1 MRRKLTC
8 LSGLTVVVAFAFTGV
23 ASADV
28 TLGSTTLGSTSSGCT
43 PGAVVAEATSDPST
57 PYAVPAPGGLITQW
71 QTNTTG
77 ATASAPVTLVV
88 LSPAGGGFYTVV
100 GVDSETLPS
109 SLPASHLASFTL
121 ATPIRVTGGETLGL
135 YASGSG
141 AVCYSS
147 FGSTPTGDT
156 LTALGE
162 GSPAATGQTLST
174 VVASSAPGFTM
185 NVAATLVQHQ
195 DVGVTTSTA
204 PATATVGE
212 LALLASSISNAGP
225 LDGAITFTDAVPAG
239 LTIDAAAAGSGT
251 CATIGQQLTC
261 TINGLAPG
269 HTALVDIVVTPTAA
283 QTYTNS
289 VSVSPAGL
297 TDPNAANNNASAT
310 LVVNPTPVPT
320 PTPTPTP
327 TKMCIVPQL
336 TGTPLAIAK
345 QVLVLL
351 DCKAGNVRR
360 LHTKK
365 IANGDV
371 IKTVQRPGTY
381 PSGKVV
387 ALQVSSG
394 PQKPKHGKHHSVRQ
408 ASSRWIR

>member
-8 LSGLTVVVAFAFTGV
+8 LGGLSVVVAFAFTGV

-28 TLGSTTLGSTSSGCT
+28 TLGSTTLGATSSNCT
-43 PGAVVAEATSDPST
+43 PGAVVAQATSDPST
-57 PYAVPAPGGLITQW
+57 PYTVPAPGGLMTQW

-88 LSPAGGGFYTVV
+88 LSPAGPGSYTAV

-109 SLPASHLASFTL
+109 PLPASHVASFTL
-121 ATPIRVTGGETLGL
+121 STPIRVTGGETLGL

-141 AVCYSS
+141 AICYSS
-147 FGSTPTGDT
+147 FGSTPTSDT
-156 LTALGE
+156 LTVVAE
-162 GSPAATGQTLST
+162 GSPPATGQTLST
-174 VVASSAPGFTM
+174 VVQSSAPQFTM

-195 DVGVTTSTA
+195 DVGVTTSTT

-212 LALLASSISNAGP
+212 LALLASWVSNAGP
-225 LDGAITFTDAVPAG
+225 LDGAITFTDTVPAG

-261 TINGLAPG
+261 TITGLAPG

-283 QTYTNS
+283 QTYTNR

-297 TDPNAANNNASAT
+297 TDPNAADNNASAS
-310 LVVNPTPVPT
+310 LAVNPTPVPT
-320 PTPTPTP
+320 PTPT
-327 TKMCIVPQL
+327 KGCIVPQL

-345 QVLVLL
+345 RVLVLL
-351 DCKAGNVRR
+351 DCKAGNVHR

-365 IANGDV
+365 IANDDV
-371 IKTVQRPGTY
+371 IKTVQRPGSY
-381 PSGKVV
+381 PSGTVV

-394 PQKPKHGKHHSVRQ
+394 PQKPKHSKHHSVR
-408 ASSRWIR
+408 STNSRSIR